1 MLLQKNRLTEALRRG
16 DKYRH
21 RATLVAVITVII
33 AWTALF
39 APFLSM
45 AEMNSG
51 PYTSTSTVFFV
62 FTVFLLVPVVTLAVT
77 WFGARPI
84 DTEINE
90 AQSALEVAVDEE
102 IAEIEKEREKIH
114 KHITEADKA
123 RHEFLNTMSFELRSP
138 LNSII
143 GFSSMLYQNMDEVKI
158 KNRRQTYAFDIN
170 RSAMHVL
177 NVINNILDVSNLGTG
192 SSDLRIERI
201 SAFELMKSCHNLSE
215 IRGTKTGLAFIY
227 DFPDANIYFNGD
239 PGRIKQ
245 ILLNLYSNA
254 VKFTDPP
261 GAVYVT
267 LRQTKKGDIQF
278 IIKDEGIG
286 IPVDDLDIVLRRF
299 GKVDSQEYALRNED
313 GLGLGLT
320 LVQQLTEMHEGTFN
334 LESTEGVGTTVTIT
348 LPSNLMT
355 NTDINTDIKTGQDT

>member
-1 MLLQKNRLTEALRRG
+1 MLIQKNRLTEALRRG
-16 DKYRH
+16 AKYRH
-21 RATLVAVITVII
+21 RAMIVAAVTIII
-33 AWTALF
+33 AWTALL

-45 AEMNSG
+45 TEMNSTL
-51 PYTSTSTVFFV
+51 YSSTSSIFWVFAF
-62 FTVFLLVPVVTLAVT
+62 FLLAPLAMLAIT
-77 WFGARPI
+77 WLGARPI

-90 AQSALEVAVDEE
+90 AQSALELAVNEE
-102 IAEIEKEREKIH
+102 IAEIGKERERIH

-123 RHEFLNTMSFELRSP
+123 RHEFLNTMSFELRNP

-177 NVINNILDVSNLGTG
+177 NIINNILDVSNLGTG

-239 PGRIKQ
+239 PSRIKQ

-278 IIKDEGIG
+278 IVKDEGIG
-286 IPVDDLDIVLRRF
+286 IPVDDIGIVLRRF

-320 LVQQLTEMHEGTFN
+320 LVQQLTEMHEGRFD
-334 LESTEGVGTTVTIT
+334 LKSTEGVGTTITIT
-348 LPSNLMT
+348 LPSNLM
-355 NTDINTDIKTGQDT
+355 INTDIKTKQNA